1 MVICEFITLFYW
13 LLQRNGIVGIY
24 GMEDLI
30 LNMDNFAFTENGMMK
45 NKIIHIRDKII
56 YSLSSGN
63 QLILQSDRPADSN
76 RSGG

>member
-1 MVICEFITLFYW
+1 
-13 LLQRNGIVGIY
+13 
-24 GMEDLI
+24 MENLI
-30 LNMDNFAFTENGMMK
+30 LDMDNFFFAGNDMMK
-45 NKIIHIRDKII
+45 SKIVHIRDKII